1 MKLSNVQKGGK
12 MKYSKIKTGCIDGFK
27 VENILVE
34 IDVNSRS
41 TQQTFKIVGMPSTS
55 VLESEKRVTSA
66 IRNTG
71 FTIPNGSIVANLSPT
86 SMRKDGSHFDL
97 PIAVSLLE
105 ASGQIK
111 ELSDDYYIF
120 GELGL
125 NGEVRP
131 VSGISLFLMY
141 IKERNQQAKFIIP
154 RGNQGESKF
163 VEKNEVIVID
173 NLKDIENISLGIL
186 DEYSPKYEDIVQ
198 PSYNLDFREI
208 KGQIFAKRG
217 IEIAASGFHNVL
229 MRGSPGS
236 GKTMIAKRVPT
247 ILPDMTRE
255 EIIESTM
262 IYSVAGYMNTII
274 DKRPFRSPHHTAS
287 TASIIG
293 GGAVPKPGEISLAH
307 NGVLFMDEFPEYR
320 TDVIE
325 SLRQPLEDGEV
336 TVTRAKSVANFPARF
351 MLIASQNP
359 CPCGY
364 YGDKEIECTCSLNQI
379 LNYNRKISGPI
390 LDRIDIRIDVPRVK
404 IDELMS
410 KEDGESSEKIKERVS
425 KASQI
430 QIKRQNKLNGKLSN
444 KELKKF
450 AALTEKAED
459 FLKQA
464 AINLKLT
471 ARSVNR
477 VVRISRTIADT
488 FDSRNVEIS
497 HVSEA
502 LNYRGRKI
510 I

>member
-1 MKLSNVQKGGK
+1 

-34 IDVNSRS
+34 IDINSRS
-41 TQQTFKIVGMPSTS
+41 TLQTFKIVGMPSAS
-55 VLESEKRVTSA
+55 VLESEKRVISA
-66 IRNTG
+66 IRNIG
-71 FTIPNGSIVANLSPT
+71 FRVPNGSIVANLSPT
-86 SMRKDGSHFDL
+86 SMRKEGSHFDL
-97 PIAVSLLE
+97 PIAISLLE

-111 ELSDDYYIF
+111 ELNKSFFIF

-131 VSGISLFLMY
+131 VPGIALFLMY
-141 IKERNQQAKFIIP
+141 IKERDQQAKFIIP
-154 RGNQGESKF
+154 RGNQGESVF
-163 VEKNEVIVID
+163 VAKEDVYVID
-173 NLKDIENISLGIL
+173 SLKDIENLSLGIV
-186 DEYSPKYEDIVQ
+186 DRFIPQYEEPVQTPFIV
-198 PSYNLDFREI
+198 DFQEI
-208 KGQIFAKRG
+208 RGQTFAKRG
-217 IEIAASGFHNVL
+217 MEIAASGFHNIL

-247 ILPDMTRE
+247 ILPDMTKE

-287 TASIIG
+287 TSSIVG
-293 GGAVPKPGEISLAH
+293 GGAIPKPGEISLAH

-336 TVTRAKSVANFPARF
+336 TVTRAKSVANFPAKF

-364 YGDKEIECTCSLNQI
+364 YGDKEIECSCSMNQI
-379 LNYNRKISGPI
+379 MNYNKKVSGPI
-390 LDRIDIRIDVPRVK
+390 MDRIDIRIEVPRVK
-404 IDELMS
+404 IEELMS
-410 KEDGESSEKIKERVS
+410 KEDGECSKKIKDRVS
-425 KASQI
+425 KTAEI
-430 QIKRQNKLNGKLSN
+430 QIRRQNKLNGKLTN
-444 KELKKF
+444 KELKRY
-450 AALTEKAED
+450 AYLEEKAED
-459 FLKQA
+459 FLRKA
-464 AINLKLT
+464 AISLQLT

-477 VVRISRTIADT
+477 IIKISRTIADS
-488 FDSRNVEIS
+488 FDSKYIEIS

>member
-1 MKLSNVQKGGK
+1 
-12 MKYSKIKTGCIDGFK
+12 
-27 VENILVE
+27 
-34 IDVNSRS
+34 
-41 TQQTFKIVGMPSTS
+41 
-55 VLESEKRVTSA
+55 
-66 IRNTG
+66 
-71 FTIPNGSIVANLSPT
+71 
-86 SMRKDGSHFDL
+86 
-97 PIAVSLLE
+97 
-105 ASGQIK
+105 
-111 ELSDDYYIF
+111 
-120 GELGL
+120 
-125 NGEVRP
+125 
-131 VSGISLFLMY
+131 
-141 IKERNQQAKFIIP
+141 
-154 RGNQGESKF
+154 
-163 VEKNEVIVID
+163 
-173 NLKDIENISLGIL
+173 
-186 DEYSPKYEDIVQ
+186 
-198 PSYNLDFREI
+198 
-208 KGQIFAKRG
+208 
-217 IEIAASGFHNVL
+217 
-229 MRGSPGS
+229 
-236 GKTMIAKRVPT
+236 
-247 ILPDMTRE
+247 
-255 EIIESTM
+255 M

-351 MLIASQNP
+351 MLISSQNP

-390 LDRIDIRIDVPRVK
+390 LDRIDIRIDTPRVK

-444 KELKKF
+444 KEVKKF

-488 FDSRNVEIS
+488 FDSKNVEIS